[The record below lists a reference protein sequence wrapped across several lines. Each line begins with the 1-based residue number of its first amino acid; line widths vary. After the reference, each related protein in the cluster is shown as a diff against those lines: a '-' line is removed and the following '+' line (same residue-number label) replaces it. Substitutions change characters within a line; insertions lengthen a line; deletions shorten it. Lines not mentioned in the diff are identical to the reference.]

1 MDELLIAPRWAE
13 SSDGP
18 ILCAVVRRSGRARQT
33 REHRHAR
40 GQLLGT
46 EAGLLTVQAARHR
59 WIVPASHA
67 VWVPPHTPHAAHS
80 HGPFAGWR
88 VYVAPEACAALPA
101 EACVLA
107 LTPLLRVVVGHAAHL
122 AAVGTTDPQ
131 RLERLAAV
139 MLDEIA
145 ASTPQPW
152 SVPMPSDRRLRRIAQ
167 ALCVHPG
174 DPRPLA
180 DWTRWAGLSSRT
192 ASRRFMAETGY
203 SFTHW
208 RQRLRLLY
216 AAGRLAEGV
225 PVAAVAAESGYR
237 NPSSFIAVFRE
248 VFGTTP
254 GHYAATSP
262 RHRR

>member
-1 MDELLIAPRWAE
+1 MDDPLIAPRWAE
-13 SSDGP
+13 ACQGP
-18 ILCAVVRRSGRARQT
+18 VMCAVLRRSGRVRHT

-67 VWVPPHTPHAAHS
+67 VWVPPQTLHATHS
-80 HGPFAGWR
+80 HGPFAGWS
-88 VYVAPEACAALPA
+88 VYLAPEACAALPA
-101 EACVLA
+101 EPCVLA
-107 LTPLLRVVVGHAAHL
+107 LTPLLRAAVGHAAHL
-122 AAVGTTDPQ
+122 AADGTTDPQ

-139 MLDEIA
+139 MLDEIT
-145 ASTPQPW
+145 ASTPLPW

-167 ALCVHPG
+167 ALCEHPG

-180 DWTRWAGLSSRT
+180 DWARWAGLSSRT
-192 ASRRFMAETGY
+192 ASRRFVAETGHR
-203 SFTHW
+203 FTHW
-208 RQRLRLLY
+208 RQRLRLLH

-262 RHRR
+262 GRRR